1 MSGKVDHKIE
11 GNLETEP
18 SDTAEAMSAADVSKG
33 SGGGRMRRRFQNA
46 RKLDSAVDF
55 VRATT
60 ADQKLPEGPRPP
72 LRMGGPSSLAG
83 FSETFVT
90 GVLSQAIVNT
100 DVGDE
105 TASSSSSLSLSSL
118 DPAAAGP
125 ADSQQMRKK

>member
-1 MSGKVDHKIE
+1 MSGTVDPKIE
-11 GNLETEP
+11 GSLDADL
-18 SDTAEAMSAADVSKG
+18 SGKLGAAAEVSEG
-33 SGGGRMRRRFQNA
+33 CGGGHMRRRFQNA

-90 GVLSQAIVNT
+90 GVFSQAIVNN
-100 DVGDE
+100 DKVDE
-105 TASSSSSLSLSSL
+105 TAAASSSSLNHAAVV
-118 DPAAAGP
+118 AAART
-125 ADSQQMRKK
+125 ADSQHMEKK